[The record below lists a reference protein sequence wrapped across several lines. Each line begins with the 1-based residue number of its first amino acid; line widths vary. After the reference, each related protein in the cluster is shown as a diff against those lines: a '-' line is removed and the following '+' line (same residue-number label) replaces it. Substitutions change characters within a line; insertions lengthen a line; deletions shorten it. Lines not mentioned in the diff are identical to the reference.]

1 MDSGVEDRLDGRM
14 DGRMEGYLEGRLDE
28 RMEGRME
35 GKMYRT
41 LSGHSLAE
49 PELMAQNFARRGSE
63 QVRSFYAITSFLTPL

>member
-1 MDSGVEDRLDGRM
+1 MNGGVDERLDSRMDGRM

-63 QVRSFYAITSFLTPL
+63 QVRS

>member
-1 MDSGVEDRLDGRM
+1 MDSGVEDRL